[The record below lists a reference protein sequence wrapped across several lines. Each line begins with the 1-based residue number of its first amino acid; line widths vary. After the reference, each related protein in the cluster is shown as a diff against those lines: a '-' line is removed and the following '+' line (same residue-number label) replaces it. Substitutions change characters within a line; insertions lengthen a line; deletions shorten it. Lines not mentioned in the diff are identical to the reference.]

1 MQKQAGQGGI
11 MGMMMPLAIF
21 IVIFYFLIL
30 RPQKKRQQEHDKLVS
45 NIKPG
50 DTVVTAGG
58 FYGKVHDVLDDSYI
72 IELDQNVKAR
82 ILKSSISSKIFTDNS
97 VEPKKKKKRKR
108 PIASEQAVKAA
119 SPTVTPT
126 TPQAEQAPQP
136 VTDDQNAKEQK

>member
-45 NIKPG
+45 SIKVG
-50 DTVVTAGG
+50 DTVITAGG

-72 IELDQNVKAR
+72 IELDENVKAR
-82 ILKSSISSKIFTDNS
+82 ILKSSVSSKIFSEKS
-97 VEPKKKKKRKR
+97 VEHRKKRKKRR
-108 PIASEQAVKAA
+108 PAI
-119 SPTVTPT
+119 
-126 TPQAEQAPQP
+126 AEQANEV
-136 VTDDQNAKEQK
+136 VTADAQKAEQVSVSDSDVKEEK